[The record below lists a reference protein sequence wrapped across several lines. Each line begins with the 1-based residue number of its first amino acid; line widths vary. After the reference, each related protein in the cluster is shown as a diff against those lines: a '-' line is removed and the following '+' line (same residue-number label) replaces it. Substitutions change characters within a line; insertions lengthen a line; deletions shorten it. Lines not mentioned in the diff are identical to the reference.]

1 MKTQKITNDTKSTFN
16 LITGELQGQ
25 LRKAGMEEL
34 PEWFTSERLSEIIK
48 MINENK
54 ISFTSGKEILNN
66 LIQNEIIPTKYAEDN
81 NLIQDNDSDEIAKI
95 VQNVI
100 ESNKE
105 VVERIKD
112 GEEKLVG
119 FLVGQIIKSS
129 KGNINPSI
137 AKDLLL
143 KEL

>member
-1 MKTQKITNDTKSTFN
+1 MCIRD
-16 LITGELQGQ
+16 
-25 LRKAGMEEL
+25 R
-34 PEWFTSERLSEIIK
+34 
-48 MINENK
+48 
-54 ISFTSGKEILNN
+54 
-66 LIQNEIIPTKYAEDN
+66 NEIIPTKYAEDN

-95 VQNVI
+95 VKNVI
-100 ESNKE
+100 ENNKE